1 MSDSWTTILKD
12 RKDVVEP
19 IERGDIVR
27 HFMLDNQLWIVVGQ
41 GQHSNHVAVRQIED
55 WNVVHELDPR
65 VLNLVQKGKKN
76 ESV

>member
-1 MSDSWTTILKD
+1 MPDSWTNVIKD
-12 RKDVVEP
+12 RKDVVEA

-27 HFMLDNQLWIVVGQ
+27 HFMIDDQLWIVVGQ

-65 VLNLVQKGKKN
+65 VLNLVKKGVN
-76 ESV
+76 NG

>member
-1 MSDSWTTILKD
+1 MPNSWTTILKD
-12 RKDVVEP
+12 RKDVVAQ
-19 IERGDIVR
+19 IERGDVR
-27 HFMLDNQLWIVVGQ
+27 HFMIDDQLWIVVGR
-41 GQHSNHVAVRQIED
+41 GQHSNHVAVRQIKD